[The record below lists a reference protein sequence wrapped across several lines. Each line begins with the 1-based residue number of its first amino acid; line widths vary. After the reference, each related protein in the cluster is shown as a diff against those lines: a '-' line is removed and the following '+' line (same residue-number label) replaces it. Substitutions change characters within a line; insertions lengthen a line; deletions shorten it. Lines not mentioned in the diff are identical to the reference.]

1 MKNAK
6 LILSSVVTLATM
18 GMTAGVASADTY
30 SVKSGDTLSE
40 IAETNNTTIEKL
52 AALNGIT
59 NVNFLSI
66 GQEIEVSADA
76 STAESAAVTTTAT
89 SEATTTT
96 SKATTTVATATT
108 TSTTSSATT
117 TSGSVYDQFIAA
129 GGTDAMW
136 TAIVMPESGGN
147 PDAVSASGYRGLGQ
161 TKEAWGTGSVAT
173 QTAGMINYAVSRY
186 GSIEN
191 AISFRQANGWW

>member
-66 GQEIEVSADA
+66 DQEIEVSADA

-89 SEATTTT
+89 SE
-96 SKATTTVATATT
+96 ATTTVATATT

>member
-89 SEATTTT
+89 SEATTT
-96 SKATTTVATATT
+96 VATATT

-117 TSGSVYDQFIAA
+117 TSGSVYEQFIAA

-147 PDAVSASGYRGLGQ
+147 PDAISANGYRGLGQ

>member
-30 SVKSGDTLSE
+30 PVKSGDTLSE

-66 GQEIEVSADA
+66 GQKIEVSADA
-76 STAESAAVTTTAT
+76 STSESDAVTTTTT
-89 SEATTTT
+89 SE
-96 SKATTTVATATT
+96 ATTTVATATT
-108 TSTTSSATT
+108 TST
-117 TSGSVYDQFIAA
+117 
-129 GGTDAMW
+129 
-136 TAIVMPESGGN
+136 
-147 PDAVSASGYRGLGQ
+147 
-161 TKEAWGTGSVAT
+161 
-173 QTAGMINYAVSRY
+173 
-186 GSIEN
+186 
-191 AISFRQANGWW
+191 

>member
-18 GMTAGVASADTY
+18 GMTAGVANADTY

-96 SKATTTVATATT
+96 SEATTTVATATT

-147 PDAVSASGYRGLGQ
+147 PDAVSANGYRGLGQ

>member
-66 GQEIEVSADA
+66 GQKIEVSADA

-96 SKATTTVATATT
+96 SEATTTVATATT

-147 PDAVSASGYRGLGQ
+147 PDAVSANGYRGLGQ

>member
-66 GQEIEVSADA
+66 DQEIEVSADA
-76 STAESAAVTTTAT
+76 STSESDAVTTTTT
-89 SEATTTT
+89 SE
-96 SKATTTVATATT
+96 ATTTVATATT

-147 PDAVSASGYRGLGQ
+147 PDAVSANGYRGLGQ

>member
-96 SKATTTVATATT
+96 SEATTTVATATT

-147 PDAVSASGYRGLGQ
+147 PDAVSANGYRGLGQ

>member
-66 GQEIEVSADA
+66 DQEIEVSADA

-89 SEATTTT
+89 SEATTT
-96 SKATTTVATATT
+96 VATATT

-117 TSGSVYDQFIAA
+117 TSGSVYEQFIAA

-147 PDAVSASGYRGLGQ
+147 PDAISANGYRGLGQ

>member
-40 IAETNNTTIEKL
+40 IAEINNTTIEKL

-89 SEATTTT
+89 SE
-96 SKATTTVATATT
+96 ATTTVATATT

>member
-89 SEATTTT
+89 SEATTT
-96 SKATTTVATATT
+96 VATATT

-117 TSGSVYDQFIAA
+117 TSGSVYDQFIAT
-129 GGTDAMW
+129 GGTDTMW

-147 PDAVSASGYRGLGQ
+147 LDAVSANGYRGLGQ

-186 GSIEN
+186 GSFEN

>member
-59 NVNFLSI
+59 NVDFLSI

-89 SEATTTT
+89 SE
-96 SKATTTVATATT
+96 ATTTVATATT

-147 PDAVSASGYRGLGQ
+147 PDAVSANGYRGLGQ

>member
-76 STAESAAVTTTAT
+76 STSESDAVTTTTT
-89 SEATTTT
+89 SE
-96 SKATTTVATATT
+96 ATTTVATATT

-117 TSGSVYDQFIAA
+117 TSGSVYEQFIAA

>member
-96 SKATTTVATATT
+96 SESTTTVATATT

-117 TSGSVYDQFIAA
+117 TSGSVYEQFIAA

-147 PDAVSASGYRGLGQ
+147 PDAVSANGYRGLGQ
-161 TKEAWGTGSVAT
+161 TKEAWGTGSVVT

>member
-66 GQEIEVSADA
+66 GQKIEVSADA
-76 STAESAAVTTTAT
+76 STLESAAVTTTTT
-89 SEATTTT
+89 SE
-96 SKATTTVATATT
+96 ATTTVATATT

-147 PDAVSASGYRGLGQ
+147 PDAVSANGYRGLGQ

>member
-66 GQEIEVSADA
+66 GQKIEVSADA

-89 SEATTTT
+89 SE
-96 SKATTTVATATT
+96 ATTTVATATT

-147 PDAVSASGYRGLGQ
+147 PDAVSANGYRGLGQ

-173 QTAGMINYAVSRY
+173 QTAGMINYGVSRY

>member
-52 AALNGIT
+52 AALNGII

-76 STAESAAVTTTAT
+76 STSESAAVTTTTT
-89 SEATTTT
+89 SE
-96 SKATTTVATATT
+96 ATTTVATATT

-147 PDAVSASGYRGLGQ
+147 PDAVSANGYRGLGQ

>member
-66 GQEIEVSADA
+66 GQKIEVSADA
-76 STAESAAVTTTAT
+76 STSESDAVTTTTT
-89 SEATTTT
+89 SE
-96 SKATTTVATATT
+96 ATTTVATATT

-117 TSGSVYDQFIAA
+117 TSGSVYDQFIAT
-129 GGTDAMW
+129 GGTDTMW

-147 PDAVSASGYRGLGQ
+147 LDAVSANGYRGLGQ

>member
-76 STAESAAVTTTAT
+76 STAESAAVTTTTT
-89 SEATTTT
+89 SE
-96 SKATTTVATATT
+96 ATTTVATATT

-147 PDAVSASGYRGLGQ
+147 PDAVSANGYRGLGQ

>member
-89 SEATTTT
+89 FEATTTT
-96 SKATTTVATATT
+96 SEATTTVATATT

>member
-66 GQEIEVSADA
+66 DQEIEVSADA

-89 SEATTTT
+89 SE
-96 SKATTTVATATT
+96 ATTTVATATT

-147 PDAVSASGYRGLGQ
+147 PDAVSANGYRGLGQ

>member
-89 SEATTTT
+89 SEATTT
-96 SKATTTVATATT
+96 VATATT

-147 PDAVSASGYRGLGQ
+147 PDAISANGYRGLGQ

>member
-96 SKATTTVATATT
+96 SEATTTVATATT

-161 TKEAWGTGSVAT
+161 TKEAWGAGSVAT

>member
-89 SEATTTT
+89 SEATTT
-96 SKATTTVATATT
+96 TTTVATATT

>member
-52 AALNGIT
+52 AALNGII

-89 SEATTTT
+89 SE
-96 SKATTTVATATT
+96 ATTTVATATT

-147 PDAVSASGYRGLGQ
+147 PDAVSANGYRGLGQ

>member
-96 SKATTTVATATT
+96 SEATTTVATATT

-117 TSGSVYDQFIAA
+117 TSGSVYEQFIAA

-161 TKEAWGTGSVAT
+161 TKEAWGTGSVVT

>member
-89 SEATTTT
+89 SEATTT
-96 SKATTTVATATT
+96 VATATT

-147 PDAVSASGYRGLGQ
+147 PDAVSANGYRGLGQ

>member
-89 SEATTTT
+89 SEATSTT
-96 SKATTTVATATT
+96 SEATTTVATATT

-147 PDAVSASGYRGLGQ
+147 PDAVSANGYRGLGQ

>member
-89 SEATTTT
+89 SEATTT
-96 SKATTTVATATT
+96 VATATT

-117 TSGSVYDQFIAA
+117 TSGSVYEQFIAA

-161 TKEAWGTGSVAT
+161 TKEAWGTGSVVT

>member
-96 SKATTTVATATT
+96 SEATTTVATATT

-161 TKEAWGTGSVAT
+161 TKEAWGTGSVVT

>member
-66 GQEIEVSADA
+66 GQKIEVSADA
-76 STAESAAVTTTAT
+76 STSESAAVTTTTT
-89 SEATTTT
+89 SEATI
-96 SKATTTVATATT
+96 TVATATT

-147 PDAVSASGYRGLGQ
+147 PDAVSANGYRGIGQ

>member
-66 GQEIEVSADA
+66 GQKIEVSADA
-76 STAESAAVTTTAT
+76 STSESAAVTTTTT
-89 SEATTTT
+89 SEATI
-96 SKATTTVATATT
+96 TVATATT

-147 PDAVSASGYRGLGQ
+147 PDAVSANGYRGLGQ

>member
-89 SEATTTT
+89 SEATTT
-96 SKATTTVATATT
+96 VATATP

-147 PDAVSASGYRGLGQ
+147 PDAISANGYRGLGQ

>member
-66 GQEIEVSADA
+66 GQKIEVSADA
-76 STAESAAVTTTAT
+76 STSESAAVTTTTT
-89 SEATTTT
+89 SEATSTT
-96 SKATTTVATATT
+96 SEATTTVATATT

-147 PDAVSASGYRGLGQ
+147 PDAVSANGYRGLGQ

>member
-96 SKATTTVATATT
+96 SEATTTVATATT

-117 TSGSVYDQFIAA
+117 TSGSVYEQFIAA

>member
-96 SKATTTVATATT
+96 SEATTTVATATT

>member
-66 GQEIEVSADA
+66 DQEIEVSADA

-89 SEATTTT
+89 SE
-96 SKATTTVATATT
+96 ATTTVATATT

-147 PDAVSASGYRGLGQ
+147 PDAISANGYRGLGQ